1 MSSVRWPENSASR
14 LGSTYFLS
22 PQISRFRHSVS
33 RPAENNSS
41 PLAIL
46 HAFVYGFDGLKRQLD
61 AHRAGFL
68 AVLLLRVP
76 DQFGHGGLSEGN
88 AVLGGLSRRV
98 DGRLNHIE
106 MHESR
111 HVQNSVILTFLVGTW
126 SPLGPSMVPEASEL
140 R

>member
-76 DQFGHGGLSEGN
+76 DQFGHEGLSEGN
-88 AVLGGLSRRV
+88 AVLGGP
-98 DGRLNHIE
+98 
-106 MHESR
+106 SR